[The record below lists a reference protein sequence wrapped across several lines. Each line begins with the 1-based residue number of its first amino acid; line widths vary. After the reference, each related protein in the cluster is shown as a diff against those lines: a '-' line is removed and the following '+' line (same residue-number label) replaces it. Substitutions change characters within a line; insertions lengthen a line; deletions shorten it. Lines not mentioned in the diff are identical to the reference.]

1 MDLQAQDRV
10 HRIGQTKSVHVF
22 RLCTSR
28 TSESVILRR
37 SFDKRCLERLVMH
50 KQKFKG
56 RVAEL
61 LRRDPQTLTVEEWNE
76 IVQSAPESIW
86 NGEMMVGDDVR
97 FLLNQEEM
105 DVLMDRSG
113 GISSFKSDLVELVHW

>member
-10 HRIGQTKSVHVF
+10 HRIGQMKPVHVF
-22 RLCTSR
+22 RLCTAL

-61 LRRDPQTLTVEEWNE
+61 LRRDPQTLTMEEWNE

-86 NGEMMVGDDVR
+86 NGRIGDGR

-105 DVLMDRSG
+105 DVLMDRS
-113 GISSFKSDLVELVHW
+113 SNVPVFKSDLVELVHW